1 MSQDNPIEELS
12 DDVEATGQTS
22 DEADKQSS
30 KTSKLLDMNVFE
42 VMLLISLVCV
52 SLATI
57 LMLLELR
64 TFGDFPGGF
73 PWRTDEFLVK

>member
-1 MSQDNPIEELS
+1 MSQDNAIEELS
-12 DDVEATGQTS
+12 EDVEATGQTS
-22 DEADKQSS
+22 DEAETQSR